1 MTRLL
6 ALLLF
11 VAARGAAAGT
21 EKDSMALRE
30 GPGGFA
36 GDPATIRADL
46 TAAPP
51 LAGLLLDPPPAAMRV
66 LWLPIRYLAPIGS
79 RLRRK
84 ARHVF
89 MADARDGR
97 REPKVIKRYTNRKL
111 YDTVES
117 RYVTLDE
124 IAEMIK
130 AGAEVKVVDNRTK
143 DDLTAVTLAQIIFS
157 LKRGWESIFDSG
169 EDAVRR
175 HRKRLTPHERRVAA
189 AVKTYREHTHAHHAA
204 LRAKAERARRG
215 RRVDTVSR
223 KRVYRVPISPTRL
236 SCRMRLIGA
245 HLTNDRGEQQYG
257 PCLHILA
264 PEDGAGRA
272 VAVPRCFLVE
282 EWF

>member
-1 MTRLL
+1 MGRLPLHL
-6 ALLLF
+6 ACALPPTPP
-11 VAARGAAAGT
+11 VYVHP
-21 EKDSMALRE
+21 LRE
-30 GPGGFA
+30 R
-36 GDPATIRADL
+36 RARR
-46 TAAPP
+46 P
-51 LAGLLLDPPPAAMRV
+51 LA
-66 LWLPIRYLAPIGS
+66 W
-79 RLRRK
+79 
-84 ARHVF
+84 
-89 MADARDGR
+89 
-97 REPKVIKRYTNRKL
+97 
-111 YDTVES
+111 
-117 RYVTLDE
+117 
-124 IAEMIK
+124 
-130 AGAEVKVVDNRTK
+130 
-143 DDLTAVTLAQIIFS
+143 
-157 LKRGWESIFDSG
+157 G

-282 EWF
+282 E